1 MFDLP
6 LLEWVLLPFG
16 LLFLLL
22 HLGPALHVAKR
33 ASIHGG
39 TRWWFFAL
47 ELVLFTGWML
57 GSPAVWESTLGRCV
71 VAVHLSSHVGFALGD
86 WFLHDRMLATALIS
100 RERSRFFWAASYTG
114 LVVDTLC
121 HATVVTLAV
130 AVLPLEQVLLMSV
143 PAVLGYLLVTRSY
156 LRRFHAER
164 GAEA

>member
-1 MFDLP
+1 
-6 LLEWVLLPFG
+6 
-16 LLFLLL
+16 
-22 HLGPALHVAKR
+22 
-33 ASIHGG
+33 
-39 TRWWFFAL
+39 
-47 ELVLFTGWML
+47 ML

>member
-71 VAVHLSSHVGFALGD
+71 VVVHLSSHVGFALGD
-86 WFLHDRMLATALIS
+86 WFRHDRMLATALIS
-100 RERSRFFWAASYTG
+100 RERSRFFWAASYGG
-114 LVVDTLC
+114 LM
-121 HATVVTLAV
+121 
-130 AVLPLEQVLLMSV
+130 VLPPEQVLLMSV

-156 LRRFHAER
+156 LRRFHAEQGSEDLTWR
-164 GAEA
+164 A